1 MDNKVNDDAT
11 QGTIGEKNELTE
23 ASNDQTAPTQEK
35 EKSLKSKLIWSVVFV
50 AIAALTIWAITSQEG
65 FTFTGF
71 ISFLGSLHPGWLV
84 CAFLGMAGFIVFEGL
99 AIMTIIKSF
108 GYKRPFRKGIIYSTS
123 DIYFSA
129 ITPSAS
135 GGQPAS
141 AYFMMRDGIPGSMT
155 TVSLIVNLVMYS
167 FAIVIIGIV
176 SILLKPSAFLNF
188 PVAGKILIIV
198 GALLLIGLALFFLLI
213 LYKSSILLKMG
224 NGILKL
230 LAKMHIIRNL
240 EGKQAR
246 LKSAIEEYN
255 SHVAHLKGKG
265 GMLVKTLICNVLQ
278 RASLISVT
286 LFIFLASGGDPSI
299 ALDVWVSQ
307 CLVVI
312 GTNMIPIPGAM
323 GISDLMLI
331 WAFSG
336 IGFTEAAAMNLNLAS
351 RGISFYLSVFIC
363 GTSMIVRLLS
373 YSIGAK
379 IQAKKALKKKT
390 DTTIEAEENQN
401 N

>member
-1 MDNKVNDDAT
+1 MENEEINSAKELSSDCGN
-11 QGTIGEKNELTE
+11 EKK
-23 ASNDQTAPTQEK
+23 K

-65 FTFTGF
+65 FTLTGF
-71 ISFLGSLHPGWLV
+71 ISFLGSLHPGWLI
-84 CAFLGMAGFIVFEGL
+84 CAFLGTAGFIAFEAL

-141 AYFMMRDGIPGSMT
+141 AFFMIKDGIPGSMT
-155 TVSLIVNLVMYS
+155 TVALIVNLVMYS

-176 SILLKPSAFLNF
+176 SILLKPSIFLNF
-188 PVAGKILIIV
+188 PLAGQIFIGL
-198 GALLLIGLALFFLLI
+198 GAVLLIGLALFFLLI
-213 LYKSSILLKMG
+213 LYKSHILLKIG
-224 NGILKL
+224 NALLTL

-240 EGKQAR
+240 EGKKER
-246 LKSAIEEYN
+246 LQCAICEYN

-265 GMLVKTLICNVLQ
+265 WMLVRALIFNVLQ
-278 RASLISVT
+278 RSSLISVC
-286 LFIFLASGGDPSI
+286 LFTFLAAGGDPS
-299 ALDVWVSQ
+299 LSVDVWVSQ

-323 GISDLMLI
+323 GISDIMLI
-331 WAFSG
+331 WAFTG
-336 IGFTEAAAMNLNLAS
+336 IGLTEAGAMNLNLAS
-351 RGISFYLSVFIC
+351 RGISFYFSVVIC
-363 GTSMIVRLLS
+363 GLSMIARLIS
-373 YSIGAK
+373 YKVGAK
-379 IQAKKALKKKT
+379 M
-390 DTTIEAEENQN
+390 AETKNAFPNSGNQQK
-401 N
+401 